1 MVKIDGARIRAIREL
16 KGLTQLYVAT
26 AVEVTTDTVS
36 RWENKRYPT
45 IKKDN
50 ALRLAAALEVDLQ
63 EILEREEDLPPPE
76 QPVPA
81 TATDV
86 AEAPIPTESR
96 ESQTVVQ
103 GAAKRHF
110 TFRLWILTT
119 GALLVLATAAAL
131 VLVLTRDREQKSD
144 PTITIRR
151 TAPPHFIA
159 GQPFPVFLSIDAP
172 GDRAVSVILRESI
185 PPGMQLG
192 TTLPPISGHDKKDN
206 SIKWLKKVTGAT
218 TFAYTLHSDSAYQGE
233 VRLDGTLKVTG
244 SSGSDLT
251 IVGDSRLTAGV
262 FHWADANRDNRI
274 SDEEILAVYDL
285 IGTDHTIDVDMGLIE
300 DIWLGDGY
308 VWQQAEQRL
317 TVVE

>member
-1 MVKIDGARIRAIREL
+1 MVKIDGARIRAIREQ

-45 IKKDN
+45 IKKEN

-63 EILEREEDLPPPE
+63 ELLEREEDLPPPE
-76 QPVPA
+76 QPAPA
-81 TATDV
+81 TDPPEPPGS
-86 AEAPIPTESR
+86 AESE
-96 ESQTVVQ
+96 ESQMVVLSAEKRRLPFRPWAV
-103 GAAKRHF
+103 AA
-110 TFRLWILTT
+110 
-119 GALLVLATAAAL
+119 GALLVLATAATL
-131 VLVLTRDREQKSD
+131 VLVLARDREQRSD
-144 PTITIRR
+144 PTIIIRR

-159 GQPFPVFLSIDAP
+159 GQPFPVFLTIDAP
-172 GDRAVSVILRESI
+172 DDRTVSVILRESI
-185 PPGMQLG
+185 PPGMNLG

-206 SIKWLKKVTGAT
+206 SIKWLKKITGT
-218 TFAYTLHSDSAYQGE
+218 ITFAYTLHSDPAYQGE

-244 SSGSDLT
+244 GSGSDLA

-262 FHWADANRDNRI
+262 FHWADADRDNRI

-285 IGTDHTIDVDMGLIE
+285 IGTDHTIDIDMGLIE

>member
-1 MVKIDGARIRAIREL
+1 MVKIDGARIRAIREQ

-45 IKKDN
+45 IKKEN

-63 EILEREEDLPPPE
+63 ELLEREEDLPPPE
-76 QPVPA
+76 QPAPA
-81 TATDV
+81 TDPPEPPGP
-86 AEAPIPTESR
+86 AESE
-96 ESQTVVQ
+96 ESQMVVLSAEKRRLPFRPWAV
-103 GAAKRHF
+103 AA
-110 TFRLWILTT
+110 
-119 GALLVLATAAAL
+119 GALLVLATAATL
-131 VLVLTRDREQKSD
+131 VLVLARDREQRSD
-144 PTITIRR
+144 PTIIIRR

-159 GQPFPVFLSIDAP
+159 GQPFPVFLTIDAP
-172 GDRAVSVILRESI
+172 DDRTVSVILRESI
-185 PPGMQLG
+185 PPGMRLG

-218 TFAYTLHSDSAYQGE
+218 TFAYTLHSDPAYQGE
-233 VRLDGTLKVTG
+233 VRLGGTLKVTG
-244 SSGSDLT
+244 GSGADLA
-251 IVGDSRLTAGV
+251 IVGNSRVTAGV
-262 FHWADANRDNRI
+262 FHWADADRDNRI

-285 IGTDHTIDVDMGLIE
+285 IGTDHTIDIDMGLIE

>member
-1 MVKIDGARIRAIREL
+1 MVKIDGARIRAIREQ

-45 IKKDN
+45 IKKEN

-63 EILEREEDLPPPE
+63 ELLEREEDLPPPE
-76 QPVPA
+76 QPAPA
-81 TATDV
+81 TDPPEPPGP
-86 AEAPIPTESR
+86 AETE
-96 ESQTVVQ
+96 EPQMVVLS
-103 GAAKRHF
+103 AEKRRL
-110 TFRLWILTT
+110 TFRPWAVAA
-119 GALLVLATAAAL
+119 GALLVLATAATL
-131 VLVLTRDREQKSD
+131 VLVLARDREQRSD
-144 PTITIRR
+144 PTIIIRR

-159 GQPFPVFLSIDAP
+159 GQPFPVFLTIDAP
-172 GDRAVSVILRESI
+172 DDRTVSVILRESI
-185 PPGMQLG
+185 PPGMRLG

-218 TFAYTLHSDSAYQGE
+218 TFAYTLHSDPAYQGE
-233 VRLDGTLKVTG
+233 VRLGGTLKVTG
-244 SSGSDLT
+244 GSGADLA
-251 IVGDSRLTAGV
+251 IVGNSRVTAGV
-262 FHWADANRDNRI
+262 FHWADADRDNRI

-285 IGTDHTIDVDMGLIE
+285 IGTDHTIDIDMGLIE

-308 VWQQAEQRL
+308 VWQQVEQRL